1 MSAQAD
7 MFEAEGTALPP
18 GLRYRP
24 DLITA
29 DEEAALA
36 ARVGALPLKPFEF
49 HGFLGKRRVM
59 WFGWRYINRIIE

>member
-7 MFEAEGTALPP
+7 MFEAEGTTLPP